1 MSNDKCA
8 ESYSEVQV
16 AMETYNRGKPSK
28 GPEKGSLRNDA

>member
-16 AMETYNRGKPSK
+16 AIETYNRGKPSK
-28 GPEKGSLRNDA
+28 GSEKEALRNDA